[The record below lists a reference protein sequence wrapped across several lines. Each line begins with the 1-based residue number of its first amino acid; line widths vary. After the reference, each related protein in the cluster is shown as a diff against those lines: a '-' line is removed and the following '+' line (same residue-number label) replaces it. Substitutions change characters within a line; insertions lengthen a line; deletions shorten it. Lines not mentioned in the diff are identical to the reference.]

1 MNRTDPRP
9 MPPVCQTCVGP
20 YLSSPFHIPVLNI
33 PQLPSNT
40 QCFKTRLER
49 RTQRVSREES
59 VTVLPLRET
68 RWAYAWSP
76 VSPKWH
82 NVAPGLPW
90 SPDYPWGCLSS
101 WSALSLGCTHWEV
114 RTRLHH
120 LSHPES
126 TTTYAALRLS
136 PASNSRVPR
145 RHRTAETKGKHLRG
159 SVWSG

>member
-9 MPPVCQTCVGP
+9 MPTVCQTCAGP

-40 QCFKTRLER
+40 QCFKARLER
-49 RTQRVSREES
+49 RTQLLSREES

-68 RWAYAWSP
+68 IWSWSP
-76 VSPKWH
+76 VSPKWYK
-82 NVAPGLPW
+82 VAPGLPW

-114 RTRLHH
+114 RTCLHH

-126 TTTYAALRLS
+126 TTAYAALRLS
-136 PASNSRVPR
+136 PASKSRVPR
-145 RHRTAETKGKHLRG
+145 SHPTAETKGGQLQG
-159 SVWSG
+159 SECLG